1 MEIER
6 KWMVQGWPQG
16 LPLLETYRMD
26 QGYISVRP
34 TVRIRREALQGGC
47 TALVLCFKGA
57 PDKTGLMREEIESEI
72 TPELFEK
79 LERLIGK
86 PLIAKERRT
95 YALKNGL
102 KLEVNDVD
110 AGLPSHFM
118 YAEVEYPDEPTA
130 RAWTPADDALTH
142 YLSNEC
148 TGQPGASMGE
158 YWTCLHFRP
167 VA

>member
-1 MEIER
+1 MAAAAA
-6 KWMVQGWPQG
+6 PQG
-16 LPLLETYRMD
+16 DFAPGVSPNDWSAYGRS
-26 QGYISVRP
+26 GYGDRY
-34 TVRIRREALQGGC
+34 
-47 TALVLCFKGA
+47 A
-57 PDKTGLMREEIESEI
+57 PAAQI

-158 YWTCLHFRP
+158 YWTETRK
-167 VA
+167 

>member
-1 MEIER
+1 MEDNKNNGYEKICCMCRRTESQAG
-6 KWMVQGWPQG
+6 KMITLPGG
-16 LPLLETYRMD
+16 LQVCRDCMQRSFDMMMGSGMD
-26 QGYISVRP
+26 W
-34 TVRIRREALQGGC
+34 T
-47 TALVLCFKGA
+47 K
-57 PDKTGLMREEIESEI
+57 MSEI

-130 RAWTPADDALTH
+130 CAWTPTDDALTH

-158 YWTCLHFRP
+158 YWTETRK
-167 VA
+167 

>member
-1 MEIER
+1 MDGAGLAPGASPAGNLPHGPR
-6 KWMVQGWPQG
+6 VHQRAPQ
-16 LPLLETYRMD
+16 
-26 QGYISVRP
+26 
-34 TVRIRREALQGGC
+34 VRIRREALQGGR

-57 PDKTGLMREEIESEI
+57 PDKTGLMREEIETEI

-130 RAWTPADDALTH
+130 RAWTPRRRCPDP
-142 YLSNEC
+142 LS
-148 TGQPGASMGE
+148 
-158 YWTCLHFRP
+158 L
-167 VA
+167 

>member
-34 TVRIRREALQGGC
+34 TVRIRREALQGGR
-47 TALVLCFKGA
+47 TTLVLCFKGA
-57 PDKTGLMREEIESEI
+57 PDKTGLMREEIETEI

-158 YWTCLHFRP
+158 YWTETRK
-167 VA
+167 

>member
-1 MEIER
+1 MD
-6 KWMVQGWPQG
+6 GAG
-16 LPLLETYRMD
+16 LAPGASPAGNLPHGPRVHQRAPHSAHPARSIAGRPHRAGALL
-26 QGYISVRP
+26 
-34 TVRIRREALQGGC
+34 
-47 TALVLCFKGA
+47 
-57 PDKTGLMREEIESEI
+57 
-72 TPELFEK
+72 EK

-118 YAEVEYPDEPTA
+118 YAEVEYRDEPTA

-148 TGQPGASMGE
+148 TGQPGASMESTGPRRE
-158 YWTCLHFRP
+158 NKLGIRREELLRRF
-167 VA
+167 